1 MKSGE
6 DDKNPQVKI
15 IFDEVVQALEISKF
29 GYPIS
34 IVRDLLNKTI
44 DDNGTVFFIIFCLSF
59 HYLLSNKYTHAKFV
73 SFTCGH
79 NSCKKPVGN
88 FIFSKF
94 AAS

>member
-6 DDKNPQVKI
+6 EDKTPQVKI
-15 IFDEVVQALEISKF
+15 IFDEVVQAPKISKL

-44 DDNGTVFFIIFCLSF
+44 DENGTVFFIIFCLCF
-59 HYLLSNKYTHAKFV
+59 YYLLSNKYIDTLLA
-73 SFTCGH
+73 
-79 NSCKKPVGN
+79 KKPVGI